1 MLKECGG
8 GFMLTSKQE
17 TFVQNLVKGMSQREA
32 YKNAY
37 NAEKMADK
45 TIDTK
50 ACLLFKKEKV
60 RERYD
65 ELRGAIKD
73 VEEVR
78 TIMSVIERKEW
89 LTQLIKGEIKEE
101 AATVQQGQLLRYN
114 KDPSL
119 GDRLKAIDTLN
130 KMEGEYKTVLDGSVE
145 VKSKLE
151 DLI

>member
-1 MLKECGG
+1 MLKESGG
-8 GFMLTSKQE
+8 GFMLTPKQE

-37 NAEKMADK
+37 NAKKMADR
-45 TIDTK
+45 TIDSK
-50 ACLLFKKEKV
+50 ACLLFKKENV
-60 RERYD
+60 RARYD

-89 LTQLIKGEIKEE
+89 LTKLINGEVKEE
-101 AATVQQGQLLRYN
+101 ATALRGEEIIRY
-114 KDPSL
+114 KKAPSL
-119 GDRLKAIDTLN
+119 NDKLKALDTLN

>member
-1 MLKECGG
+1 
-8 GFMLTSKQE
+8 MLTTKQE
-17 TFVQNLVKGMSQREA
+17 KFVQNLVKGMSQREA
-32 YKNAY
+32 YKDAY

-65 ELRGAIKD
+65 ELRGAIQD

-89 LTQLIKGEIKEE
+89 LTKIINGEVKEE
-101 AATVQQGQLLRYN
+101 ATVLRGEEIIRY
-114 KDPSL
+114 KKAPSL
-119 GDRLKAIDTLN
+119 NDKLKALDTLN
-130 KMEGEYKTVLDGSVE
+130 KMEGEYKTVLDGAVE